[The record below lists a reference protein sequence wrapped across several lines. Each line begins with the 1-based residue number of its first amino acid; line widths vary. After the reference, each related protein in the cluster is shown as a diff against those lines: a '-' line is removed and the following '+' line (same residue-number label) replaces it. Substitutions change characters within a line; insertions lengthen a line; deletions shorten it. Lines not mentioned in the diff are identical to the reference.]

1 MLYMRYIWSKVLLLN
16 RINEVIN
23 ENYKKSDWNIFCD
36 IFSWTASVGRY
47 FKKDF
52 KIISN
57 DLLYFSYVIQRA
69 TIKNNQIPKFQRL
82 KKEKWIDPFV
92 YFKYLPEDIILEKK
106 WFIYENYSPNNEK
119 EWNYLTNHNALK
131 IDYIRSSIEERKDSW
146 LIDEN
151 EYYYLLAWL
160 IEEVPSVSNIAW
172 TYWAYLKKWDWRVFK
187 ELNIIPLEVI
197 DNWYENE
204 CYNEDGNELIKR
216 ISWSILY
223 MDPPYNTRQYLGN
236 YHILETIAK
245 YDSPEIKWV
254 TWSRIDEKKKSK
266 YCSKSSVLKSFEDM
280 IKNAKFKNIILSY
293 STEWLMKE
301 NEIEE
306 VMKKYWIPESF
317 KIYRRPYRRYKR
329 ISGDVDVKLE
339 ELLFY
344 IRKNA

>member
-1 MLYMRYIWSKVLLLN
+1 MRYIWSKILLLE
-16 RINEVIN
+16 RIQEVIK
-23 ENYKKSDWNIFCD
+23 ENVKKEDWNIFCD
-36 IFSWTASVGRY
+36 IFSWTASVAKF
-47 FKKDF
+47 FKKDY

-57 DLLYFSYVIQRA
+57 DLLYFSYAIQMG
-69 TIKNNQIPKFQRL
+69 TIKNNKVPTFEKL
-82 KKEKWIDPFV
+82 KSKLWIDPLV
-92 YFKYLPEDIILEKK
+92 YFNDLDDESMIDKK
-106 WFIYENYSPNNEK
+106 WFIYNNYSPNALSNRQ
-119 EWNYLTNHNALK
+119 YFTNHNALK
-131 IDYIRSSIEERKDSW
+131 IDYIRSSLEDRKKEW
-146 LIDEN
+146 LINEN
-151 EYYYLLAWL
+151 EYFYLLAGL
-160 IEEVPSVSNIAW
+160 IDDVPSVSNIAW
-172 TYWAYLKKWDWRVFK
+172 TYWAYLKTWDWRVFK
-187 ELNIIPLEVI
+187 EININPPEVI
-197 DNWYENE
+197 DNWYDNE
-204 CYNEDGNELIKR
+204 CYNEDWNELIKR

-236 YHILETIAK
+236 YHILETVAK

-254 TWSRIDEKKKSK
+254 TWSRIDEKRKSK